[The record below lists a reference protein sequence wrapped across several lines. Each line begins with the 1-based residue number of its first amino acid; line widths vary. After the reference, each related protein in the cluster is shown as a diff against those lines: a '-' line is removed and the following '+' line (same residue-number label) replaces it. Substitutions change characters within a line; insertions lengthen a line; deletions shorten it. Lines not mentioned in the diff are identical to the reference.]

1 MSYRET
7 LLTHLKPEA
16 KRELIERKLKAHG
29 GNVTAA
35 AADLRIHRVWLHRVM
50 QQLKLNAV
58 DFRPPP

>member
-16 KRELIERKLKAHG
+16 KKNLIKQKLTAHG

-35 AADLRIHRVWLHRVM
+35 AAALRIHRVWLHRVM
-50 QQLKLNAV
+50 TQLKLNAV